1 MTGATIQPPD
11 DAIFEEGGIC
21 LRGERAKRFHRA
33 LSEICRAAESLDSS
47 AALFPSVSGNVDD
60 IDPRYAV
67 KAFAAYTNR
76 RFSLLLSAAAG
87 EDLMD
92 YPLPGSSSDT
102 KP

>member
-1 MTGATIQPPD
+1 MIAATLQQPD
-11 DAIFEEGGIC
+11 DAAIFDAGGIC
-21 LRGERAKRFHRA
+21 LRGERAKRVHRA

-47 AALFPSVSGNVDD
+47 SALFPSISGGPDD

-67 KAFAAYTNR
+67 KAFAAYATQ

-92 YPLPGSSSDT
+92 YPLPACPTPDC
-102 KP
+102 